1 MSSFELNKVIGA
13 ILGIFLIILIINNLG
28 NIIFKQEDNKDITAR
43 LDEKERQ

>member
-28 NIIFKQEDNKDITAR
+28 NIIFKQEDNKEHSA
-43 LDEKERQ
+43 ENNE